1 MKKIILLSLLLLPF
15 VGFSQLNTNQVIKST
30 NAAPYN
36 TLQNAL
42 NYLRDN
48 NGISASV
55 TLLLDNDQNVSAPI
69 TIDAIPGTNT
79 YTLTIKP
86 NVGKTIR
93 IVGDNVSASNGMP
106 ATIKFN
112 SAKNIV
118 IDGSNSANGNSRDL
132 SIERNNVIDYIH
144 AAAIW
149 MASSNS
155 TANNNITIKNTVIK
169 FSTRNQQA
177 KWLSGIYVGNS
188 TGVNSNVAFTTSSSA
203 NSNLNFNNNEFTNVR
218 EGIYINSSTTEARKD
233 NAINIENNVFGS
245 TSSST
250 APTQGIY
257 ILNSKNVTISDNN
270 FSGLANNDTST
281 QKFLNAVLLTGVN
294 TFIIDK
300 NTINNLKINHSGNTS
315 NAGIAVNGASSNGI
329 ISKNSISD
337 IRRSSGGAISGLLLE
352 SSSTTNNIQVS
363 NNIIY
368 NISTAGENNNT
379 SGAYGINIKSGG
391 GYNIYFNT
399 VVMNSQETINASNAA
414 LYLAGGN
421 GIDIKNNIFYNTNAT
436 AGRRYA
442 IYSNIASSNFSS
454 DYNDLFSQDYIG
466 YISSNRTS
474 LANWRTGA
482 NEDANSKNIAPVF
495 LNSNL
500 RLNTDNSDNLQLIG
514 QQVSPAITTDRFDIT
529 RNTPTIGSEEIRT
542 CVPLGDPNVFG
553 TNNWIGYVYNNAAD
567 ITNPP
572 AAPFASA
579 NYKGF
584 VTENE
589 LFDRDS
595 DTGNFSGATTQL
607 CGDYNDHFAVR
618 YKMRKNFPAGT
629 YVFKVGG
636 DDGYRLKV
644 GTSTVIDNFNVHAYA
659 TSTSDPI
666 LLSGDTELI
675 LDYYEDMT
683 HSRVSFSYTYTPC
696 ATLAAPTAIVRSAA
710 TACTTGDSV
719 LLTAQGGT
727 IAGTT
732 YQWGTGTVIG
742 TDIIAGQTGESITVS
757 PTTATTYWVRR
768 YSNDACDNYST
779 GVTRR
784 ITPTDRTAY
793 GDGQWIGYVYSGYTS
808 RVTPPAAPNGAN
820 YRGYVTEPAIFNR
833 NVGDGVFRGATTS
846 LCSAPS
852 ENFYVSYKMK
862 LNLVA
867 GQYNFTVG
875 GDDGYRLYI
884 DGVAQ
889 AGIYNWTEHGYTTS
903 SISVN
908 FETTGDHLFELQ
920 YFDGPGTSQVSF
932 TYNKR
937 EGDPTVFG
945 DGVWNVYGYNVEDI
959 NVDPLAA
966 SYYGW
971 FIDPSLGINSED
983 RWNKDFS
990 PSLAVATATAGTT
1003 AWAGS
1008 TLPNNNYTVI
1018 HKRKGFPCGLYQ
1030 IKMDKWDDAV
1040 QVYLNGNLIFE
1051 ATGYNGNANTIVHPE
1066 LPGYYLNADSKME
1079 VRLREGGGDAYVK
1092 MTLSDKPSVFNGTW
1106 NANPENTSIRID
1118 SDLVLNNNLN
1128 VCSCTVKAGK
1138 KLTIEANAALNVMN
1152 NVVVETA
1159 GNILVK
1165 NTGSLVQIKDDA
1177 TFTGDINSF
1186 TMERNTTSMIIYD
1199 YTYWSSPVAAQK
1211 LVTFSPL
1218 TLADKYYSYN
1228 GTAWFI
1234 ENRDN
1239 NMTAGRGYIIRA
1251 PQGWNASITN
1261 GGNSNYET
1269 HANGSFDGGVFKG
1282 VFKGKANAGNI
1293 TVPIL
1298 GSVGS
1303 NNLIGNPYPSP
1314 ISTTEFIA
1322 ANSGK
1327 TDGTFY
1333 FWVHKTRISSTP
1345 DPSGLY
1351 RYNNQ
1356 DYAVYNKTGGVATS
1370 PVAKK
1375 PDGNIAAGQGFFVK
1389 SIGTGNV
1396 VFKNSM
1402 RVQGISNNSN
1412 FYRTANRNETET
1424 VQDSK
1429 YWLSLSTPEGLYSEF
1444 LVGYMD
1450 GATNSMD
1457 INFDGI
1463 TYSSSSVML
1472 YTVVDANKL
1481 AIQGRQFPFSN
1492 TDVVPVGYKAGTAGE
1507 YTISINKKEGLFE
1520 EGQEIYLYDTTTN
1533 QYHDLLA
1540 GDFTFT
1546 SAAGTFESRFE
1557 VRYINTTLGVETP
1570 IASNSDIVVYKNGN
1584 QIAVKATNFTIEDLQ
1599 VYDITGKLLY
1609 NKKGIDNNEFSTSS
1623 LNVATQV
1630 LVVKVT
1636 LDGGQTISKKVI
1648 MN

>member
-1 MKKIILLSLLLLPF
+1 MKKIILLSLLVLLPL
-15 VGFSQLNTNQVIKST
+15 VGFSQTGSDQRIYPTNPNTNFR
-30 NAAPYN
+30 
-36 TLQNAL
+36 TLQGAIT
-42 NYLRDN
+42 YLRNN
-48 NGISASV
+48 NGISQSI
-55 TLLLDNDQNVSAPI
+55 TLFIDQDQTITSAI
-69 TIDAIPGTNT
+69 TIQDIPGTSASR
-79 YTLTIKP
+79 TLTIKNGTKNLISGSINNGGVIQLNGAKYITIDGLTIYNTSTTAQTVKAAIWLYGTSTNNKFQNLVLSQNINEV
-86 NVGKTIR
+86 NVGKISAGIYAGANTIGNAGNNSNNE
-93 IVGDNVSASNGMP
+93 VNNVVFTNVKQGVYVNGSNASNTNWTVRNC
-106 ATIKFN
+106 TI
-112 SAKNIV
+112 
-118 IDGSNSANGNSRDL
+118 GS
-132 SIERNNVIDYIH
+132 
-144 AAAIW
+144 
-149 MASSNS
+149 
-155 TANNNITIKNTVIK
+155 ANNNSKPIIGIYFNNVATYTISNNKIDGVRRASGDDSPKHGGIFIEGSSNGGDISRNTINDIHNNTDNTVC
-169 FSTRNQQA
+169 
-177 KWLSGIYVGNS
+177 SGIYTTGN
-188 TGVNSNVAFTTSSSA
+188 TTKIYNNFISNVRANGSSDVA
-203 NSNLNFNNNEFTNVR
+203 QNGH
-218 EGIYINSSTTEARKD
+218 GIYIN
-233 NAINIENNVFGS
+233 
-245 TSSST
+245 
-250 APTQGIY
+250 
-257 ILNSKNVTISDNN
+257 
-270 FSGLANNDTST
+270 
-281 QKFLNAVLLTGVN
+281 TG
-294 TFIIDK
+294 
-300 NTINNLKINHSGNTS
+300 
-315 NAGIAVNGASSNGI
+315 A
-329 ISKNSISD
+329 D
-337 IRRSSGGAISGLLLE
+337 IKL
-352 SSSTTNNIQVS
+352 
-363 NNIIY
+363 
-368 NISTAGENNNT
+368 
-379 SGAYGINIKSGG
+379 
-391 GYNIYFNT
+391 YFNT
-399 VVMNSQETINASNAA
+399 VNLTANQNSGFSSA
-414 LYLAGGN
+414 LYISGGSQL
-421 GIDIKNNIFYNTNAT
+421 DIRNNIFVNSQTSGATRFAVYAANDTRNNYTNIDYNNYKSSQNLGSWGSHYNTTNVKNTLTQWAT
-436 AGRRYA
+436 ATGR
-442 IYSNIASSNFSS
+442 
-454 DYNDLFSQDYIG
+454 
-466 YISSNRTS
+466 
-474 LANWRTGA
+474 
-482 NEDANSKNIAPVF
+482 DANSKDQTPSF
-495 LNSNL
+495 
-500 RLNTDNSDNLQLIG
+500 
-514 QQVSPAITTDRFDIT
+514 VSTTDLHLNDLNAANDAMNGITITSYTKDIDDDT
-529 RNTPTIGSEEIRT
+529 RLATPTMGADEYFP

-768 YSNDACDNYST
+768 YSNDACDTYST

-1298 GSVGS
+1298 GNVGS

-1557 VRYINTTLGVETP
+1557 VRYINTTLGVDTP

-1630 LVVKVT
+1630 VVVKVT